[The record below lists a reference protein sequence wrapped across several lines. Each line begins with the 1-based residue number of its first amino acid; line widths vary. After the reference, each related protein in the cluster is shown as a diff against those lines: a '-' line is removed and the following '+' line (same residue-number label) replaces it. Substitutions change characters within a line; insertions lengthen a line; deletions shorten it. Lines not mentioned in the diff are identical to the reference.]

1 MAEIFAPFMI
11 TRTIGNLTFYEMGG
25 RNFVRQKSSLTR
37 RKVLYAPCFEN
48 TRYYAGL
55 MAKASRIGS
64 LVYNEL
70 PAYWRQGWM
79 YRSFTGEAYTMLKA
93 RNKEEEIQQVL
104 WQRYVEVVVNK
115 QGEQAV
121 IVPLNTKPKRAYRK
135 SDTTYWNNKTVKSNR
150 RKARKEQTMHYAG
163 LMARASK
170 IGSRLYARLPHK
182 YKRRCHFQY
191 LTGLAMQLLKQE
203 FDEADIIAG
212 LLTTLPKDQPYKCQ
226 QPTRK
231 KNTAGLIVHP
241 KGQYHFIPSH
251 NKRFAAVV
259 NIPLLISSHSKTN
272 TVLLEDLI
280 PPGICPD
287 PFPILQ

>member
-93 RNKEEEIQQVL
+93 RKKEEEIVAAICGSSSQQA
-104 WQRYVEVVVNK
+104 RGAGSYS
-115 QGEQAV
+115 
-121 IVPLNTKPKRAYRK
+121 PLKY
-135 SDTTYWNNKTVKSNR
+135 TT
-150 RKARKEQTMHYAG
+150 
-163 LMARASK
+163 
-170 IGSRLYARLPHK
+170 
-182 YKRRCHFQY
+182 
-191 LTGLAMQLLKQE
+191 
-203 FDEADIIAG
+203 
-212 LLTTLPKDQPYKCQ
+212 
-226 QPTRK
+226 
-231 KNTAGLIVHP
+231 
-241 KGQYHFIPSH
+241 
-251 NKRFAAVV
+251 
-259 NIPLLISSHSKTN
+259 
-272 TVLLEDLI
+272 
-280 PPGICPD
+280 
-287 PFPILQ
+287 